1 MSKSSTTDLQVMHD
15 LGEARLEHG
24 VTIARDVR
32 PRAA

>member
-15 LGEARLEHG
+15 LTKARLENG

-32 PRAA
+32 PQAA